1 MNTFRQYLSLVFLA
15 LTLVAMTGCT
25 VASGQKSAGEA
36 LDDTIVTTRVKTALI
51 EDSDIRAGEINVQ
64 TYKGEV
70 QLTGFV
76 SSRAAADK
84 AVRITRGIE
93 GVRAVHNDMQ
103 IR

>member
-1 MNTFRQYLSLVFLA
+1 MKGLRHYLSLFY
-15 LTLVAMTGCT
+15 LTLAIVVLAGCT

-36 LDDTIVTTRVKTALI
+36 LDDTVVTTRVKAALI
-51 EDSDIRAGEINVQ
+51 EDSEIRAGEINVE
-64 TYKGEV
+64 TFKGEV

-84 AVRITRGIE
+84 AVRITRGID
-93 GVRAVHNDMQ
+93 GVRAVHNNMQ